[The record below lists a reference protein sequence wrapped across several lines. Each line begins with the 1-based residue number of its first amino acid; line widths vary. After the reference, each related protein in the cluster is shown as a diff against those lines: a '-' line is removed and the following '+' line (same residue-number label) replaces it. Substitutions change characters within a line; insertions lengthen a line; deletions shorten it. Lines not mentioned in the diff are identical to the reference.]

1 LSPSP
6 YHIFENSFLFEKHF
20 MTINERNKTLLLG
33 TPKTKK
39 QEKDEVVHRENKTFR
54 PPYFQISYIL
64 HFLFVL
70 NNLKSYG
77 NII

>member
-1 LSPSP
+1 MNETKL
-6 YHIFENSFLFEKHF
+6 YFLELQKQ
-20 MTINERNKTLLLG
+20 RNKKRMRLL
-33 TPKTKK
+33 
-39 QEKDEVVHRENKTFR
+39 QEKDEVVHKENKTFR